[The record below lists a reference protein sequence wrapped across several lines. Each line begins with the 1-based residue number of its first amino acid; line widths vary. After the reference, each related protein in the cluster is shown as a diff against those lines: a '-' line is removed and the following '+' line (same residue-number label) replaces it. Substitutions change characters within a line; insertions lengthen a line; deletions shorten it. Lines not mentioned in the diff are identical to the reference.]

1 MECER
6 CGPGE
11 EVTSDGRDC
20 VRCGAAGCGPCQP
33 GQVRLERDLTGRPLA
48 SVQCVTCSPG
58 TAPDVTASRCLPCHH
73 LPLDLATGLNTN
85 TNCSCL
91 TQAGLCLPANLEL
104 SDVYK
109 EEPTQFQLEYKKTP
123 RDSRLL
129 RQNLVAAIFLC
140 AKYHNNSGCNS
151 LANLCSLTLHSRYS
165 TPCSSINNIASQTSN
180 VNPRKIPRIFFPLGQ
195 TSSLLESESIQSSH
209 SLAGRGDKFT
219 SRLNITVAKY
229 GLEGSL
235 LSADLAAGNVF
246 HLCNISNIRADAAW
260 VFGTRY
266 KETCKLKAEDLFSVP
281 TIFYDLFV
289 PFTNKEGKTMVYSI
303 PNRILNKEENKDEE
317 EEKNWVLTSRFFLV
331 DSVGGV
337 RSGDSRPDVIRYL
350 ESLELRISLV
360 NTRESPDKPGMIHPP
375 LAVLKYR
382 EISKEEAKDGAE
394 VVMKFSVSYKMDMK
408 EAHKDVEIA
417 VGVLSVFAV
426 LLSAVE
432 TWSWSRRSGK
442 LAVDLSSLVMLIF
455 TAAGYLSYVFLCVI
469 FFSSLYWFIF
479 FKQQTFVHV
488 VLPTEE
494 QEQFIKH
501 YLISAFALKLINI
514 LFLLYS
520 QITVDV
526 FLLDWER

>member
-1 MECER
+1 M
-6 CGPGE
+6 
-11 EVTSDGRDC
+11 
-20 VRCGAAGCGPCQP
+20 
-33 GQVRLERDLTGRPLA
+33 DL
-48 SVQCVTCSPG
+48 
-58 TAPDVTASRCLPCHH
+58 
-73 LPLDLATGLNTN
+73 
-85 TNCSCL
+85 
-91 TQAGLCLPANLEL
+91 
-104 SDVYK
+104 
-109 EEPTQFQLEYKKTP
+109 
-123 RDSRLL
+123 DS
-129 RQNLVAAIFLC
+129 F
-140 AKYHNNSGCNS
+140 
-151 LANLCSLTLHSRYS
+151 
-165 TPCSSINNIASQTSN
+165 
-180 VNPRKIPRIFFPLGQ
+180 
-195 TSSLLESESIQSSH
+195 
-209 SLAGRGDKFT
+209 D
-219 SRLNITVAKY
+219 
-229 GLEGSL
+229 
-235 LSADLAAGNVF
+235 
-246 HLCNISNIRADAAW
+246 SNIQ
-260 VFGTRY
+260 
-266 KETCKLKAEDLFSVP
+266 DLFSQEEMLHFVDP
-281 TIFYDLFV
+281 PPPPPDLSLSEMTDLSLPDVGPGLYSPDSLADLEILSNSAVNWDEIFRQTETHLGPPGTDLTEENPYQFLEDLLSEDITEEPPAAVHGVHGVQQEHQQVAPPVKEEVDSQVFDDLFKSM
-289 PFTNKEGKTMVYSI
+289 FQQEDGDDERSQSDNLLASI
-303 PNRILNKEENKDEE
+303 MKMDIDPEYFDKIDIESLDPGWPQPEENKEEE

-337 RSGDSRPDVIRYL
+337 RSGDTRPDVIRYL

-382 EISKEEAKDGAE
+382 EITKEEAKDGAE
-394 VVMKFSVSYKMDMK
+394 VAMKFSVSYKMDMK
-408 EAHKDVEIA
+408 EAHKDVEIS

-442 LAVDLSSLVMLIF
+442 LAVDLSSLVMLLF